1 MRYDM
6 VVIMC
11 CDVQGDFLHCST
23 FPSSA
28 VPCLSLGP
36 RRDVDEV
43 DRTAWELVRSR
54 FFLPTSAF
62 SYCREMRFSQDSP
75 SH

>member
-28 VPCLSLGP
+28 VPYLSLGP

-43 DRTAWELVRSR
+43 DRTVWELVRSS
-54 FFLPTSAF
+54 FFF
-62 SYCREMRFSQDSP
+62 SPPQPLVIVGR
-75 SH
+75 

>member
-1 MRYDM
+1 MFFKAIFLRYDM

-28 VPCLSLGP
+28 VPYLSLGP

-43 DRTAWELVRSR
+43 DRTVWELVRSS
-54 FFLPTSAF
+54 FF
-62 SYCREMRFSQDSP
+62 SP
-75 SH
+75 HLSH